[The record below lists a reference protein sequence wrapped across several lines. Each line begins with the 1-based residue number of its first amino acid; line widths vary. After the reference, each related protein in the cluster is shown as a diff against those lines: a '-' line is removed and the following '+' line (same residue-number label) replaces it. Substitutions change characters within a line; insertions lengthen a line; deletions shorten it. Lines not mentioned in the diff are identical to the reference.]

1 MLSRLAKF
9 LILSS
14 LMAVIEILADL
25 LERVERRDDFPK
37 PRRFN
42 TNALDGDT
50 SRNGTPRALRLIA
63 GKICGQ
69 RFVVGPKRDIRN
81 VYSSICSL

>member
-25 LERVERRDDFPK
+25 LERVERRDDFQNP
-37 PRRFN
+37 
-42 TNALDGDT
+42 GDSIRT
-50 SRNGTPRALRLIA
+50 LLMGTLRETE
-63 GKICGQ
+63 
-69 RFVVGPKRDIRN
+69 RHVR
-81 VYSSICSL
+81 